1 MDRNNG
7 RGEIINFVFMESS
20 QAIARATRVLYFY
33 ATTQI
38 DELLAIASSE
48 LSQRWDFLGP
58 QAKSFS
64 SAEFF
69 SEVDAALQWHETDFA
84 VGDFIRHSHF
94 ALELTDEQAEILC
107 EANVRFEAVDGK
119 VHALAPFANTG
130 AEESLTLVVD
140 LMREA
145 GEWRYFDTVACKG
158 SAVEFQSP
166 RGSKPYSSYEEAC
179 ADISA
184 QTKSTEDDNDDYWGQ
199 YSEEEEEEDQE
210 EQEREMEENEK
221 EAVSTGP
228 TTAHLIAEAGRH
240 ALMSAAA
247 AMRAQGISEDQFAAL
262 ARKAFRGDSEYG
274 LDGF

>member
-1 MDRNNG
+1 
-7 RGEIINFVFMESS
+7 MESS

-38 DELLAIASSE
+38 DELLSIASSE

-64 SAEFF
+64 SSEFF
-69 SEVDAALQWHETDFA
+69 SEVDAALQWHKTDFA
-84 VGDFIRHSHF
+84 IGDFIRHSHF
-94 ALELTDEQAEILC
+94 ALELTDEQAEVLC
-107 EANVRFEAVDGK
+107 ETNVRFEAVDGK

-140 LMREA
+140 LVREDS
-145 GEWRYFDTVACKG
+145 EWGYFDIVACKG
-158 SAVEFQSP
+158 SAIEFQSP
-166 RGSKPYSSYEEAC
+166 RNSKLYSSCEEAC
-179 ADISA
+179 ASMSD

-199 YSEEEEEEDQE
+199 YSEEEEEQE
-210 EQEREMEENEK
+210 AMEEENENDV
-221 EAVSTGP
+221 VSTEP
-228 TTAHLIAEAGRH
+228 TTVHLIAEAGRH

-262 ARKAFRGDSEYG
+262 ARKAFRGDSEYSLG
-274 LDGF
+274 GF

>member
-1 MDRNNG
+1 
-7 RGEIINFVFMESS
+7 MESSS

-58 QAKSFS
+58 QAKIFA

-69 SEVDAALQWHETDFA
+69 SEVDAALLWHKSDIDIGE
-84 VGDFIRHSHF
+84 FIRHSHF

-119 VHALAPFANTG
+119 VHALAPFANVDT
-130 AEESLTLVVD
+130 EESLALAVD
-140 LMREA
+140 LMMED
-145 GEWRYFDTVACKG
+145 GEWRYFDIVACKG

-166 RGSKPYSSYEEAC
+166 RNSKLHLSYEEVC
-179 ADISA
+179 ANFSDQAKSA
-184 QTKSTEDDNDDYWGQ
+184 IDDDDDYWGQ
-199 YSEEEEEEDQE
+199 YSEEEEEQE
-210 EQEREMEENEK
+210 TKEENTATTE
-221 EAVSTGP
+221 P
-228 TTAHLIAEAGRH
+228 TTMHLIAEAGRH

-247 AMRAQGISEDQFAAL
+247 AMRAQGVTEDQFVAL
-262 ARKAFRGDSEYG
+262 ARRAFRGDSEYN
-274 LDGF
+274 LDRFF